1 MANIHSKR
9 FSTREASPVPSE
21 TLVQGTESSLQPAKT
36 STVVVRT
43 PAHDPQCSSVN
54 DSSKWSPQRL
64 VNGASGEGSEQTCEG
79 ANDINFVIPR

>member
-1 MANIHSKR
+1 MENVRSKR

-43 PAHDPQCSSVN
+43 PAHDQ
-54 DSSKWSPQRL
+54 
-64 VNGASGEGSEQTCEG
+64 
-79 ANDINFVIPR
+79 